1 MKTFRALA
9 LPTIMCILS
18 ISQYLVTWYSIPPIF
33 DVKGLTYGEGVKS
46 EAVGEFLGLC
56 YPVEVKSINET
67 QDGYIAISTNPK
79 SFVVAPL
86 DIEVDIVSKDNMR
99 GVHFKKLGYDCYFL
113 GFENLSIKS
122 EQAIKSGQILGN
134 LIGDTLFVKVYRNE
148 NRVSLKSLRRIL
160 G

>member
-1 MKTFRALA
+1 M
-9 LPTIMCILS
+9 
-18 ISQYLVTWYSIPPIF
+18 TWYSVPPVF
-33 DVKGLTYGEGVKS
+33 GVTGLTYDEGVKS

-67 QDGYIAISTNPK
+67 QDGYIAILTNQK
-79 SFVVAPL
+79 SFVLAPL
-86 DIEVDIVSKDNMR
+86 DLEVDIASKDNMR
-99 GVHFKKLGYDCYFL
+99 GIHFKKFGYDCYFL

-122 EQAIKSGQILGN
+122 GQTIKSGQVLGN